1 MEEKKNTSNNYKIVI
16 PLLMLLI
23 FISIGYSYLS
33 TGLKINGGLGIPKM
47 SWDIHFDN
55 IVEDSDNNIV
65 PVNGASL
72 NDTKTSVTFNV
83 ELKAPGDKYGFDVDV
98 VNNGTIDAMLAG
110 YSVRGINDT
119 QRQTID
125 YHFTYADGD
134 ELQPKDLLRN
144 GETETLHFDI
154 AYLDQLFDSDQNM
167 NIVITLDYVQADET
181 AVSRD

>member
-72 NDTKTSVTFNV
+72 NEN
-83 ELKAPGDKYGFDVDV
+83 
-98 VNNGTIDAMLAG
+98 
-110 YSVRGINDT
+110 
-119 QRQTID
+119 
-125 YHFTYADGD
+125 
-134 ELQPKDLLRN
+134 
-144 GETETLHFDI
+144 
-154 AYLDQLFDSDQNM
+154 
-167 NIVITLDYVQADET
+167 
-181 AVSRD
+181 